1 MIQGRVWTTR
11 ATTSSRS
18 MRKTEADR
26 ANDVCTRKGASR
38 KLTPAYSAIV
48 KQDGTIQ
55 VNPVVL
61 EYGTDKYAAG
71 DVRQVPVSGEMVAEL
86 YEWARKRLGL
96 DLGLRYWKRRAGN
109 DETENH
115 VLTKLALYALAAA
128 PGHFPSSADALAR
141 S

>member
-1 MIQGRVWTTR
+1 M
-11 ATTSSRS
+11 
-18 MRKTEADR
+18 
-26 ANDVCTRKGASR
+26 DVLDGEYGAR

-48 KQDGTIQ
+48 KEDGTIP
-55 VNPVVL
+55 VNPVVV

-96 DLGLRYWKRRAGN
+96 DLGLRYWKRRVEK

-115 VLTKLALYALAAA
+115 ALTKLELYALAADPQTLEA
-128 PGHFPSSADALAR
+128 LEKSAGSLVSSWFNEFKH
-141 S
+141 